1 MKILSLGMFIIG
13 LRVSKK
19 APCKGGLERAPR
31 EDGARKFPAPCRE
44 CSCTSSRMFLRRA
57 VWGAATSKRRLPY

>member
-1 MKILSLGMFIIG
+1 MNIPKLRIFIIG

-19 APCKGGLERAPR
+19 GPCKGGLERAPR

-44 CSCTSSRMFLRRA
+44 CSCTSLRMFLRRA
-57 VWGAATSKRRLPY
+57 VWGAATSRR

>member
-19 APCKGGLERAPR
+19 GPYKGGLEGAPR

-44 CSCTSSRMFLRRA
+44 CSCTS
-57 VWGAATSKRRLPY
+57 